1 MDKNKILDEFKKLQQ
16 QIMFDIDNTTGMIKL
31 RNQYRLKSITT
42 AVKAL
47 EKYNKNKI
55 LEKDLS
61 DIQKLKGVG
70 EGTIRRI
77 KEILDTGKLSEIKI
91 TESDKQYL
99 KMIEELE
106 EIYGIGRIT
115 AYKLFKEHKI
125 KSIDEFIDKIN
136 KKEISVPE
144 NILKGLKYV
153 KILDTK
159 IPVNEIT
166 EINEF
171 ILNTMFEIDIKLFGT
186 TCGSYRRQIEI
197 SGDAILSKDN
207 LPQKKSNSFCYDV
220 NSCKDNL
227 PQKKSNSFCYD
238 VNSCKDNLPQKKSN
252 SFCSDVNSCKD
263 NLPQKKS
270 NSFCSDVDFIIIHH
284 DYKTSDTKL
293 DVNYLDIV
301 VSRLIKKNFIIDS
314 LTKSDVK
321 TKYMG
326 IFKWKNSQPRRID
339 IRLFPLES
347 YYSALLYFTGSKD
360 FNRQMRL
367 NAIAHDYTLNEYGLF
382 DEKNKLIKVNSEKEL
397 FDILGMEYVDPSKR

>member
-16 QIMFDIDNTTGMIKL
+16 QIMYDIDNTTGMIKL

-55 LEKDLS
+55 SVKDLQ
-61 DIQKLKGVG
+61 DIHKIKGIG

-77 KEILDTGKLSEIKI
+77 KEIIDTGKLSEIKI

-125 KSIDEFIDKIN
+125 KSIDELIDKIN

-144 NILKGLKYV
+144 NIMKGIKYA
-153 KILDTK
+153 KQLDTK
-159 IPVNEIT
+159 IPLNEIT

-171 ILNTMFEIDIKLFGT
+171 ILDTMYEIDVRLFGT
-186 TCGSYRRQIEI
+186 TCGSYRRQIDT
-197 SGDAILSKDN
+197 SGDTILSLDDV
-207 LPQKKSNSFCYDV
+207 PHKKSNAFCSDAD
-220 NSCKDNL
+220 SCKDNL
-227 PQKKSNSFCYD
+227 PQKKSTA
-238 VNSCKDNLPQKKSN
+238 
-252 SFCSDVNSCKD
+252 
-263 NLPQKKS
+263 
-270 NSFCSDVDFIIIHH
+270 FCSDVDFIIIHH
-284 DYKTSDTKL
+284 DYKTEKDKL
-293 DVNYLDIV
+293 EVNYLDIV
-301 VSRLIKKNFIIDS
+301 IRKLIEKKFIIDS
-314 LTKSDVK
+314 LTKTDVK

-326 IFKWKNSQPRRID
+326 IFKWNGSKPRRID
-339 IRLFPLES
+339 VRLFPLES

-382 DEKNKLIKVNSEKEL
+382 DEKNKMIPINSEKDI
-397 FDILGMEYVDPSKR
+397 FDLLGMEYVTPDKR

>member
-1 MDKNKILDEFKKLQQ
+1 MDKDKIITEFKKLQQ

-31 RNQYRLKSITT
+31 RNQYRLKSIIIS
-42 AVKAL
+42 VKVL

-55 LEKDLS
+55 SEKNLEEIK
-61 DIQKLKGVG
+61 KLKGVG

-136 KKEISVPE
+136 KKEINVPE
-144 NILKGLKYV
+144 HILKGIKYV

-159 IPVNEIT
+159 IPHDEIT

-171 ILNTMFEIDIKLFGT
+171 ILDIMFEIDIKLFGT
-186 TCGSYRRQIEI
+186 TCGSYRRQIET
-197 SGDAILSKDN
+197 SADANSSKDN
-207 LPQKKSNSFCYDV
+207 LPKKKDNTFCSDA
-220 NSCKDNL
+220 NSCKDDFDL
-227 PQKKSNSFCYD
+227 PKKKSNTFCYD
-238 VNSCKDNLPQKKSN
+238 ANSCKDDLPKK
-252 SFCSDVNSCKD
+252 KD
-263 NLPQKKS
+263 NT
-270 NSFCSDVDFIIIHH
+270 FCSDVDFIIIHH
-284 DYKTSDTKL
+284 DYKTADTKM

-301 VSRLIKKNFIIDS
+301 VTRLIKKNFIIDS

-326 IFKWKNSQPRRID
+326 IFKWKGSRPRRID
-339 IRLFPLES
+339 IRMFALES

-382 DEKNKLIKVNSEKEL
+382 DEKNKLIKVNSEKDL